1 MMNRLDTRTLTAY
14 CWADGSGFGWKA
26 PGEALFPQTGY
37 FDESP
42 LLTVDVD
49 IEGKIID
56 VGFALDATNGRLE
69 TDIQCSID
77 RHCEDEW
84 MIWTI
89 TFSQGSLLMCNEE
102 ETWRA
107 VGELA
112 DTLSVTLTPH
122 NEMLT
127 LSVKSGK
134 LSA

>member
-1 MMNRLDTRTLTAY
+1 
-14 CWADGSGFGWKA
+14 
-26 PGEALFPQTGY
+26 
-37 FDESP
+37 
-42 LLTVDVD
+42 
-49 IEGKIID
+49 
-56 VGFALDATNGRLE
+56 
-69 TDIQCSID
+69 
-77 RHCEDEW
+77 
-84 MIWTI
+84 
-89 TFSQGSLLMCNEE
+89 MCNEE